1 MPLSVH
7 SLELVDATVR
17 LSSDSGSSADSSAA
31 DQARWTQSHA
41 SLRVAGAEILYV
53 HLPAEKDAPELMRA
67 RLRALDQGRQQFRKR
82 VRKQPKPKPVERFT
96 PLTSDR
102 VVEAHDDV

>member
-1 MPLSVH
+1 MV
-7 SLELVDATVR
+7 SLESTV
-17 LSSDSGSSADSSAA
+17 
-31 DQARWTQSHA
+31 ARA
-41 SLRVAGAEILYV
+41 PGACDERP
-53 HLPAEKDAPELMRA
+53 HLPLVLGEDVDWARA
-67 RLRALDQGRQQFRKR
+67 RIRALDQGRQQFRKR